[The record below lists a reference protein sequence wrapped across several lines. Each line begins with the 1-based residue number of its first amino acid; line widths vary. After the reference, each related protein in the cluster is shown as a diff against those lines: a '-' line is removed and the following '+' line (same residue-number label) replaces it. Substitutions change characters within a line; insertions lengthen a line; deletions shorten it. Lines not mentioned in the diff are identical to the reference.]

1 MGMNGRSTGEPRG
14 QIAVMSGLILLGI
27 IVVGAIVLDGGLSWQ
42 RERAAQ
48 DATDEVA
55 RAGLAALHAGSG
67 DGTIWQS
74 VLAAAAEREI
84 RIVSAEYTDARGVH
98 LGEMLG
104 PHDGVSVPAAAS
116 GIHVLGTAHI
126 DGFLAPII
134 GVSSF
139 DIHTRATAL
148 APSR

>member
-1 MGMNGRSTGEPRG
+1 MNGRSRDEPRG
-14 QIAVMSGLILLGI
+14 QIVVMSGLILLGV
-27 IVVGAIVLDGGLSWQ
+27 IVVGAIVLDGGMSWQ

-55 RAGLAALHAGSG
+55 RAGLAALHTGS
-67 DGTIWQS
+67 DDTTIWQS

-84 RIVSAEYTDARGVH
+84 QVVSAEYTDGRGVH
-98 LGEMLG
+98 LGAMLG
-104 PHDGVSVPAAAS
+104 PDDGSVVPAAAS
-116 GIHVLGTAHI
+116 GVHVLGTAHI
-126 DGFLAPII
+126 DGFLSPII

-148 APSR
+148 APGP